1 MKELYDSVDYNNL
14 KFEYIGTTKDVSFYK
29 YKNSK
34 ELFSAIKNNQI
45 NFDDEV
51 KRQNELLNKIS
62 NVKIGKKTDNQK
74 TVINNLENFYISRKE
89 VINFFRDYGKMVF
102 DAAYKSK

>member
-1 MKELYDSVDYNNL
+1 MNLLIKEKKITSKLHDSVDYNNL
-14 KFEYIGTTKDVSFYK
+14 KYEYVGLTKDVSFYE

-34 ELFSAIKNNQI
+34 ELFNVIKDNKI
-45 NFDDEV
+45 NFDDTV

-74 TVINNLENFYISRKE
+74 K
-89 VINFFRDYGKMVF
+89 
-102 DAAYKSK
+102 